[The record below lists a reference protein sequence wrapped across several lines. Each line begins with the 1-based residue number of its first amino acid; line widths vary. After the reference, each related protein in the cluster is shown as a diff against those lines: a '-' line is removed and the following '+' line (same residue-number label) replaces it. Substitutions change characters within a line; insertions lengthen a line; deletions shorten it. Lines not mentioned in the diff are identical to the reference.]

1 MASELQQ
8 AEAAEEMLA
17 AISTV
22 CVCACVCVFVHG

>member
-8 AEAAEEMLA
+8 AKAAGEVLA

-22 CVCACVCVFVHG
+22 CVCVCVCVHG